1 MTNTRYIDTHEVAVI
16 NQCKGWY
23 YVTTYIFTTPEEIR
37 VVYRY
42 ISFHSDLSSWACG
55 TILFCDPNWIL
66 TKVYPKIY
74 LSILWNITF
83 HLYVSTFYSD
93 TRWNEVKKTSQRITY
108 IFSSIQLV
116 EHMATFYGLIS
127 FKVDPHFFSSQ
138 PVEHL
143 IPIDPQFIFWP
154 KQLSMWYHFIS
165 VIHFVPWEWN
175 VLYSRNT
182 NFELKDKQECFK

>member
-55 TILFCDPNWIL
+55 TILFRDPNWIL
-66 TKVYPKIY
+66 TKVYPKIS
-74 LSILWNITF
+74 LSILWNISF

-93 TRWNEVKKTSQRITY
+93 TRWNKVWILAKNYLYFFFYPAGRTDGEVLWSKVWILMVNDTADLFCCAWLY
-108 IFSSIQLV
+108 IGK
-116 EHMATFYGLIS
+116 H
-127 FKVDPHFFSSQ
+127 VD
-138 PVEHL
+138 
-143 IPIDPQFIFWP
+143 
-154 KQLSMWYHFIS
+154 
-165 VIHFVPWEWN
+165 
-175 VLYSRNT
+175 
-182 NFELKDKQECFK
+182 